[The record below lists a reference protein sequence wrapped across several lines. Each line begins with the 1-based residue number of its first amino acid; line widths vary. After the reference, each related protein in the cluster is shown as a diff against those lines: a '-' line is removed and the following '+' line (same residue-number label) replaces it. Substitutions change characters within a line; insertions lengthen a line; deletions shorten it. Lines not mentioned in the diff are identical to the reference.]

1 MAELLRVS
9 QPIHNGNFIRL
20 TVNKSHILAMVDSG
34 AFKSCISLDCTQRMR
49 LRISPLRKNDP
60 KRLSAADG
68 HALVCVGTIG
78 LTLTIQGLKIPQTF
92 PFLVVKDLNFKMIL
106 GLDFLNATRA
116 NIDFNHNTLSICDD
130 LVIEPLLPS
139 KKPNNILHVANN
151 CTIHQLTLPL

>member
-1 MAELLRVS
+1 
-9 QPIHNGNFIRL
+9 
-20 TVNKSHILAMVDSG
+20 
-34 AFKSCISLDCTQRMR
+34 MR

-60 KRLSAADG
+60 KRHSAADG
-68 HALVCVGTIG
+68 HALVCVGTID

-92 PFLVVKDLNFKMIL
+92 LVVKDLNFKLIL

-139 KKPNNILHVANN
+139 KNPITYFVWQIIAPSHRSLKL
-151 CTIHQLTLPL
+151 

>member
-1 MAELLRVS
+1 
-9 QPIHNGNFIRL
+9 
-20 TVNKSHILAMVDSG
+20 MVDSG
-34 AFKSCISLDCTQRMR
+34 AFKSCISLDCAQRMR
-49 LRISPLRKNDP
+49 LRISPLHKNDP

-68 HALVCVGTIG
+68 HALICVGTID
-78 LTLTIQGLKIPQTF
+78 LTLTIQGLKIPQT
-92 PFLVVKDLNFKMIL
+92 FLVVKDLNFKMIL